1 MCLNNENHVISIQ
14 EVEQAM
20 YKTALACCKTE
31 VQWVVCV
38 GFTCSHLLNT
48 AIYSQVVYN
57 TTSILVETEPDGEAG
72 FSLRY
77 YPLFFAVV
85 RASPEVLI
93 SGVPCL
99 DPVCSLTDGDWTGR
113 LPLIMKPA
121 ITTCLLLLTLQC
133 DLPIARYRSSLLFVA
148 PYSSL

>member
-57 TTSILVETEPDGEAG
+57 TTSILVETEPDGEAA

-77 YPLFFAVV
+77 YPLFLQSLERALKFSYQEYHVWIQFALSLMETGQV
-85 RASPEVLI
+85 
-93 SGVPCL
+93 GCL
-99 DPVCSLTDGDWTGR
+99 SL
-113 LPLIMKPA
+113 
-121 ITTCLLLLTLQC
+121 
-133 DLPIARYRSSLLFVA
+133 
-148 PYSSL
+148 